1 MSMQHTLYVN
11 IIKRFFDLLFAFIGL
26 LLALPVIILVF
37 ILLLFTGHSKLIF
50 TQRRI
55 GYREKEFLLYKIC
68 TMTEQKDASG
78 NLLPDDIR
86 LTSVGKLLRR
96 TSLDELPQLINVILG
111 EMSLIGPRPLLP
123 EYLPRYTAY
132 QRRRHEVKP
141 GISGWAQVNGRN
153 AIGWDKKFELDV
165 YYVNNQSFLLDLK
178 IMLLTIKKI
187 LFSEGIN
194 QQGRAT
200 MEPFKGSES

>member
-1 MSMQHTLYVN
+1 MQPTLYVN
-11 IIKRFFDLLFAFIGL
+11 IFKRFFDLLFAFVGL
-26 LLALPVIILVF
+26 LLALPIIILTF
-37 ILLLFTGHSKLIF
+37 ILLLLTGHSKLIF
-50 TQRRI
+50 TQKRI

-68 TMTEQKDASG
+68 TMTEQKDALG
-78 NLLPDDIR
+78 NLLPDDKR

-96 TSLDELPQLINVILG
+96 TSLDELPQLINVLIG
-111 EMSLIGPRPLLP
+111 EMSFIGPRPLLP
-123 EYLPRYTAY
+123 EYLPRYSAY

-153 AIGWDKKFELDV
+153 TIGWDKKFELDV

-187 LFSEGIN
+187 LFTEGIN

>member
-1 MSMQHTLYVN
+1 M
-11 IIKRFFDLLFAFIGL
+11 
-26 LLALPVIILVF
+26 VF
-37 ILLLFTGHSKLIF
+37 CDTTGHHRPF
-50 TQRRI
+50 TKQSFR
-55 GYREKEFLLYKIC
+55 
-68 TMTEQKDASG
+68 
-78 NLLPDDIR
+78 
-86 LTSVGKLLRR
+86 RR
-96 TSLDELPQLINVILG
+96 TGLQQCVPGQVQTS
-111 EMSLIGPRPLLP
+111 LLP

-178 IMLLTIKKI
+178 IMMLTIKKI
-187 LFSEGIN
+187 LFTEGIN